1 MNHAIRIHE
10 TGGPEVLRW
19 EEVDEPTPGVGEVS
33 IAQSAIGLNFIDTYF
48 RSGHYPLSSL
58 PLTLG
63 MEGAGVV
70 AAIGEGVE
78 GFEVGER
85 VAYVAGP
92 GAYCESRS
100 VPAARL
106 LHLPEGIS
114 EEQAAA
120 MMLKGMTA
128 EYLVRRTHPVEAGET
143 ILVQAAAG
151 GVGLI
156 LCQWASDL
164 GATVVGTVGSPEK
177 AEIARSHGCH
187 HPVLYREESFV
198 DRVKEITDGRGV
210 PVVYDAVGSDTFD
223 DSLACLA
230 HRGLMALYGQSSGAV
245 EPFEIQRLMA
255 GGSLYLTRPSLAAYT
270 STREDLLDSAQA
282 LFDVVASGAVKI
294 EIGQRYPLE
303 DTRRAHEDLEA
314 RRTTGSTVLV
324 PGS

>member
-10 TGGPEVLRW
+10 AGGPEVLRW
-19 EEVDEPTPGVGEVS
+19 EEVDGPTPGAGEVT
-33 IAQSAIGLNFIDTYF
+33 IRHSAVGLNFIDTYF
-48 RSGHYPLSSL
+48 RSGQYPLPPL

-63 MEGAGVV
+63 MEGAGLVT
-70 AAIGEGVE
+70 ALGEEVD
-78 GFEVGER
+78 GFEVGDR
-85 VAYVAGP
+85 VAYVQGP
-92 GAYCESRS
+92 GAYCESRT
-100 VPAARL
+100 VPATRVL
-106 LHLPEGIS
+106 QLPQGIS

-120 MMLKGMTA
+120 MTLKGMTA
-128 EYLVRRTHPVEAGET
+128 EYLVRRTHPVAAGET
-143 ILVQAAAG
+143 VLVHAAAG

-156 LCQWASDL
+156 LCQWASHL
-164 GATVVGTVGSPEK
+164 GATVIGTVGSPEK

-210 PVVYDAVGSDTFD
+210 PVVYDAVGGDTFD

-230 HRGLMALYGQSSGAV
+230 PRGLMALYGQSSGPV
-245 EPFEIQRLMA
+245 PPFEIQRLMS

-270 STREDLLDSAQA
+270 SSREDLVESAQA
-282 LFDVVASGAVKI
+282 LFDVVGSGAVKI
-294 EIGQRYPLE
+294 EIGQRYALE

-324 PGS
+324 P